1 MRITTLGLIL
11 SITFLKPFTTL
22 AIEDDSIRV
31 LAPYTIIAE
40 NNNLTRMKEVEA
52 AALFNGKKNDVVHL
66 SALNANTATNN
77 TRQIFSKV
85 PGLTIWENDG
95 SGIQVSVSTRGL
107 SPNRSW
113 ELNNRQNGYDI
124 SSDIFGYPEAYYTP
138 PMDAVGKI
146 QLVRGGAS
154 LQFGSQFGGM
164 INYVLKK
171 ANPINSFNVES
182 QTTFGSYGLMN
193 NYTSIGG
200 SKNKWS
206 YFVYHQ
212 RRAGNSWRKNSA
224 YSAENTHAN
233 LAYQFNKNT
242 SISAEYT
249 YSTFVQ
255 QQAGGLTD
263 KQFEDNHQ
271 QSFRAR
277 NWLSVPWNLM
287 CLHLESKINE
297 HWSTDVKLFGLIGN
311 RNSIGYLATINFGDT
326 INTATMSL
334 NNRQLDQDE
343 YKNIGA
349 EWRNIFTYS
358 IGKINNKLAF
368 GVRISNATTQRK
380 QKGKGD
386 TGADFNTNL
395 MTASYPT
402 EYHFT
407 TKNVAAF
414 AEQQISI
421 NEHLHLSPGIR
432 YEHIESS
439 VDGRMNIVNNE
450 DILVPAQK
458 ITRNLA
464 LMGIGFEYRF
474 NTTNIYGNFSQAYR
488 PVLFSE
494 LVPPSTTDIINPNL
508 KDNSGYNMDL
518 GYRGNLW
525 NNIINFDISAFQIQY
540 NNRIGTIRK
549 FIDNDPSK
557 STYQYRTNLGKS
569 NNTGLEVF
577 VSIQPFKA
585 LKKQSNWGNLDVFTS
600 LSLLHAAYQDFVVN
614 TVSGTAPNVV
624 ITSTNVKGKKVEY
637 APEQIY
643 TIGVNYEYKGFSS
656 TIQTRNSSSVYTDA
670 LNTETANAAG
680 TVGKINGYQ
689 VYDLSAS
696 YHFWEHYK
704 IQAGINNLF
713 NTKYATRRSGGYP
726 GPGLLP
732 GEGRTVYVSFGI
744 KI

>member
-1 MRITTLGLIL
+1 MRITTQSFIL
-11 SITFLKPFTTL
+11 LLTIFKPFSGW
-22 AIEDDSIRV
+22 AIEDDSTRV
-31 LAPYTIIAE
+31 LAPYTIIAT
-40 NNNLTRMKEVEA
+40 NNNITRMKELEA
-52 AALFNGKKNDVVHL
+52 SALFNGKKNDVVQL

-138 PMDAVGKI
+138 PMDAVEKI

-182 QTTFGSYGLMN
+182 QTTFGSYGLVN
-193 NYTSIGG
+193 NFTSIGG

-212 RRAGNSWRKNSA
+212 RRSGNSWRKNSA
-224 YSAENTHAN
+224 YSTQNSFAQI
-233 LAYQFNKNT
+233 AYQWNKNT
-242 SISAEYT
+242 TVSAEYT

-263 KQFEDNHQ
+263 KQFEENNQ

-287 CLHLESKINE
+287 SLHLESKINE
-297 HWSTDVKLFGLIGN
+297 HLSTNLKIFGLIGN
-311 RNSIGYLATINFGDT
+311 RNSIGYLATPNFGDT
-326 INTATMSL
+326 INTSTMTL

-368 GVRISNATTQRK
+368 GARISNATTKRQ

-386 TGADFNTNL
+386 TGSDFNTNL
-395 MTASYPT
+395 MSASYPT
-402 EYHFT
+402 AYQFE

-421 NEHLHLSPGIR
+421 NEHLHISPGFR
-432 YEHIESS
+432 FEHIESS
-439 VDGRMNIVNNE
+439 VEGRMNIVNN
-450 DILVPAQK
+450 DQVLVPTQH

-474 NTTNIYGNFSQAYR
+474 KTTNLYGNFSQAYR
-488 PVLFSE
+488 PVLFSD
-494 LVPPSTTDIINPNL
+494 LVPPSTTDIIDPNL

-518 GYRGNLW
+518 GYRGNFW

-569 NNTGLEVF
+569 NNSGLEIF
-577 VSIQPFKA
+577 VSVQALKA
-585 LKKQSNWGNLDVFTS
+585 LKKQSKWGNLEVFTS
-600 LSLLHAAYQDFVVN
+600 ISLLKAEYQDFVVN

-624 ITSTNVKGKKVEY
+624 IASTNLKGKKVEY

-643 TIGVNYEYKGFSS
+643 TIGLSYEMKGFS
-656 TIQTRNSSSVYTDA
+656 TTFQTRSSSSVYTDA
-670 LNTETANAAG
+670 MNTEAANAAG

-713 NTKYATRRSGGYP
+713 DAKYATRRSGGYP

-732 GEGRTVYVSFGI
+732 GEGRTAYLSFGI

>member
-1 MRITTLGLIL
+1 M
-11 SITFLKPFTTL
+11 

-138 PMDAVGKI
+138 PMDAVEKI

-182 QTTFGSYGLMN
+182 QTTFGSYGLIN

-263 KQFEDNHQ
+263 KHFEENHQ

-297 HWSTDVKLFGLIGN
+297 NWSTDVKLFGLIGN
-311 RNSIGYLATINFGDT
+311 RNSIGYLATTNFGDT

-349 EWRNIFTYS
+349 ELRNIITYS

-407 TKNVAAF
+407 TKNVATF
-414 AEQQISI
+414 VEQQISI

-432 YEHIESS
+432 FEHIESS

-450 DILVPAQK
+450 EILVPAQK

-464 LMGIGFEYRF
+464 LMGISFEYRF

-494 LVPPSTTDIINPNL
+494 LVPPSTTDVIDPNL

-585 LKKQSNWGNLDVFTS
+585 LKKQSKWGNLDMFTS

-624 ITSTNVKGKKVEY
+624 ITSTNLKGKKVEY

-680 TVGKINGYQ
+680 TGGKINGYQ

-696 YHFWEHYK
+696 YHFWGHYK

-732 GEGRTVYVSFGI
+732 GEGRTAYVSFGI